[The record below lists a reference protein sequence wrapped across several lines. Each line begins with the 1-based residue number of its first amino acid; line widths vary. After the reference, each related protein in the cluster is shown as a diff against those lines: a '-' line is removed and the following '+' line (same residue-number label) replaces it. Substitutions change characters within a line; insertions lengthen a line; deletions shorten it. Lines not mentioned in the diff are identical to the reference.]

1 MTSNPDSPDTDHA
14 KVGPVQAV
22 TTVAACRVVGPNQTV
37 TTTPRR
43 HTGGATSSR
52 PPGANSGCHGDW
64 NIAGELCRRAAAII
78 DEAGAATDARARRRL
93 LAATTHLT
101 RSVVLGQWV
110 PAYQEELDNE
120 LLQALKDTE
129 QGPD

>member
-1 MTSNPDSPDTDHA
+1 MLTRHGSRCLRAKSPAETQQ
-14 KVGPVQAV
+14 K
-22 TTVAACRVVGPNQTV
+22 
-37 TTTPRR
+37 
-43 HTGGATSSR
+43 
-52 PPGANSGCHGDW
+52 PPPEIAEIW

-101 RSVVLGQWV
+101 RSVVLGQWA